1 MSYFW
6 ASDSS
11 KLALA
16 ARVRQQTTMPIL
28 WMATRLHMGSPKSPR
43 PMLYDWIH
51 SNEHPATQ
59 AIPMQA
65 TCRQLQFEPLVWPVS
80 RPR

>member
-16 ARVRQQTTMPIL
+16 ARVKQETTLPIR
-28 WMATRLHMGSPKSPR
+28 WTAARLPMGSR
-43 PMLYDWIH
+43 
-51 SNEHPATQ
+51 
-59 AIPMQA
+59 
-65 TCRQLQFEPLVWPVS
+65 
-80 RPR
+80 